1 MRTLKSGSTHKESRG
16 LGNDVSESLQWP
28 SSAKQSYRVRID
40 DVTWYVERA
49 LAASCCDATSLS
61 RSNWCVHMFLGRPD
75 QSGWSYKHLAA
86 EQMNADGEECAGGRR
101 RVRRQPK
108 EGAQAKKARATEG
121 ECAVQRAHTRRAFR
135 TTRIG
140 ISRKGSTRTQ
150 SSSCAA
156 NVCGDGSVGRHG

>member
-49 LAASCCDATSLS
+49 LADSCCDATSLS

-108 EGAQAKKARATEG
+108 EGAQAAEG
-121 ECAVQRAHTRRAFR
+121 GCAGEEGTGDRRR
-135 TTRIG
+135 VC
-140 ISRKGSTRTQ
+140 
-150 SSSCAA
+150 CAA
-156 NVCGDGSVGRHG
+156 GSYPSSVPHNSHWNLEKRVNANPE